1 MVIID
6 MALVVSMYTLLF
18 QNVAEDCSFL
28 FHFLFFRLKVFLWNG
43 YLLHNSYYKLL
54 QTLTSY
60 YHMIGTTNA
69 VLYKLKAFIKNNTLW
84 YSWK

>member
-28 FHFLFFRLKVFLWNG
+28 FHFLFFRQVTTNVNK
-43 YLLHNSYYKLL
+43 LLPHNRYYKRGAL
-54 QTLTSY
+54 
-60 YHMIGTTNA
+60 
-69 VLYKLKAFIKNNTLW
+69 
-84 YSWK
+84 